1 MKKNTKGV
9 LIVSQVFEEAIL
21 WSEDIYNLKQAIKK
35 VKLFVKS
42 KELRKSAEC

>member
-1 MKKNTKGV
+1 MKKKSKEV

-35 VKLFVKS
+35 VKIFVKS
-42 KELRKSAEC
+42 KEKRMSAEC